1 MLLIPLIFLALV
13 FGKRSDG
20 HIRKMLRAQ
29 KRSFKK
35 SPISYKIKTLYGL
48 LSLDKKVN
56 YLKDSNNQNKMILDS
71 AFEEWAIQKPKYFSE
86 EKAEL
91 D

>member
-1 MLLIPLIFLALV
+1 MLFIQLIFFALV
-13 FGKRSDG
+13 FGKRSSDG

-35 SPISYKIKTLYGL
+35 SPISYKINTLYGL

-56 YLKDSNNQNKMILDS
+56 SFRDSNNQNKMILDS
-71 AFEEWAIQKPKYFSE
+71 AFKE
-86 EKAEL
+86 
-91 D
+91 